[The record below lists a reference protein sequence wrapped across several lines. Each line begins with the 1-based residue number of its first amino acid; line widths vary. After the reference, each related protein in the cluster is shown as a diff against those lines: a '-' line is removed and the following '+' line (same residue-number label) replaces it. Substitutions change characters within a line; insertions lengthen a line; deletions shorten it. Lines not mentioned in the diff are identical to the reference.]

1 MIKHAKC
8 IRDAET
14 QMKRTKI
21 ERGDFLGNSRMFG
34 EGNYKVRAEETLFSE
49 VIYEQ
54 QEMEKVKESEGV
66 LKQEEYVWA
75 EKKKRRSGWAFV
87 VRG

>member
-1 MIKHAKC
+1 MIKNAEC
-8 IRDAET
+8 IRNVET

-34 EGNYKVRAEETLFSE
+34 EGNYKVGAEKTLSSE

-54 QEMEKVKESEGV
+54 QEREKVKDSEGV

-75 EKKKRRSGWAFV
+75 AKKKRRSGWAFV